1 MSFNFSLFM
10 TALDF
15 AAEKHKFQKRKGI
28 NPAPYINHP
37 IKVAQ
42 TLVEVGG
49 IEEVSVLAAALLHD
63 TIEDTDATV
72 EELQTIFGKKITSIV
87 LEVTDDKRMVWN
99 ERKAYQ
105 IVKAPNLS
113 KEAKLVKLADKTCNI
128 TDIVN
133 QPPDWPVERKI
144 SYLVW
149 AKKVVDAL
157 GGNVNPSLEERF
169 ALKYQEGMDVL
180 VISGS

>member
-1 MSFNFSLFM
+1 MSFNFSLFIK
-10 TALDF
+10 ALDF

-42 TLVEVGG
+42 TLVEIGK
-49 IEEVSVLAAALLHD
+49 IEDADVLTAALLHD
-63 TIEDTDATV
+63 TIEDTAATK
-72 EELQTIFGKKITSIV
+72 EELQTFFGEKVTGIV
-87 LEVTDDKRMVWN
+87 LEVTDDKHMASS

-133 QPPDWPVERKI
+133 QPPDWPIERRI

-157 GGNVNPSLEERF
+157 GGNVNAALEERF
-169 ALKYQEGMDVL
+169 ALMYREGMELL
-180 VISGS
+180 VTQ